1 MSHGATMCISV
12 RKGSVMQIEKRPMSA
27 GSEQSSVTCHDG
39 RKKSR
44 HTHKPSVWIDP
55 VVQQN
60 VFAAYI
66 EHEPRML
73 PTTPHGIHT
82 GPLEHS
88 PVSDKMPT
96 SPVPPR
102 ASAQPA
108 HLNQLRPRYRPVA
121 ATMPTA
127 QDVTRIPTQPARPV
141 DVTEIA
147 TKPASPVA
155 VEEVATQP
163 PPARRSLHLS
173 SRSSG
178 PTPSHSWTADEGADP
193 YYAKYI
199 AGWGKFRTLRRRP
212 SLSTAERLRWWLLYP
227 GRIEFLLW
235 FGGTLLLMGITCV
248 FLFVSLVSIG
258 WIEMPRSNDN
268 VGGYTEQ
275 SSCSVEQAC
284 HPAVTPH
291 LQLLSKSPLTSGQA
305 ISLRGQGFSPNGRV
319 TLTHDHG
326 LPCVPPTVQADARGS
341 FTVTL
346 QATGVSWGAGTHHIQ
361 AYDTRSK
368 RQASLSLL
376 IVTSS
381 QKVTTVVATATPLP
395 SPPLSGATPVPTSP
409 GTSSGLVPTPTPVM
423 ATPTMGITPTPKS
436 LTPTPTVPAKTPTPK
451 PLTPTPTAP
460 HKTPTAGAK
469 PTAGS
474 TTTSSANPG
483 SAPLASQGDSL
494 LLTTA
499 PAPLL
504 VLVICGYAAAL
515 FLLAL
520 AGFLHY
526 RDRVRTR

>member
-39 RKKSR
+39 REKSR

-121 ATMPTA
+121 ATKPTA

-141 DVTEIA
+141 DATEIA

-163 PPARRSLHLS
+163 PPARRGLLLS

-178 PTPSHSWTADEGADP
+178 PTPSYSWTADEGANP

-199 AGWGKFRTLRRRP
+199 AGWGKFRTPRRRP

-258 WIEMPRSNDN
+258 WIEVPRSNDN

-275 SSCSVEQAC
+275 SSCSTEQAC
-284 HPAVTPH
+284 LPAVTPH

-305 ISLRGQGFSPNGRV
+305 ISLRGQGFSPNRRV

-346 QATGVSWGAGTHHIQ
+346 QATGVFWGAGTHHIQ

-368 RQASLSLL
+368 RQASFSLL

-436 LTPTPTVPAKTPTPK
+436 LTPTPTVPAK
-451 PLTPTPTAP
+451 TPTPTAP

>member
-12 RKGSVMQIEKRPMSA
+12 RKGSVMRIEKRPMSA
-27 GSEQSSVTCHDG
+27 ESEQSPAACHEG
-39 RKKSR
+39 REKSR

-66 EHEPRML
+66 EHEPRVL

-88 PVSDKMPT
+88 PVSDKIPT

-108 HLNQLRPRYRPVA
+108 HLNQLRPRYKPIA
-121 ATMPTA
+121 ATMPTE
-127 QDVTRIPTQPARPV
+127 QDVTRMPTQPAHPV

-147 TKPASPVA
+147 TKPASPIA
-155 VEEVATQP
+155 VEEAATQP
-163 PPARRSLHLS
+163 PPARRGQPLS
-173 SRSSG
+173 SCSAGSA
-178 PTPSHSWTADEGADP
+178 PLHSWTAGEGANS

-199 AGWGKFRTLRRRP
+199 AGWGKFRTPRHRP
-212 SLSTAERLRWWLLYP
+212 ALSAAERLRWWLLYP
-227 GRIEFLLW
+227 GRIEFLFW

-258 WIEMPRSNDN
+258 WIEMPHFNDN

-275 SSCSVEQAC
+275 SSCSVEQTC
-284 HPAVTPH
+284 HPSVNPH
-291 LQLLSKSPLTSGQA
+291 LQLLSKSPLISGQA

-346 QATGVSWGAGTHHIQ
+346 QAAGVSWGTGTHHIQ
-361 AYDTRSK
+361 AYDMRSK
-368 RQASLSLL
+368 RQVDLSLL

-381 QKVTTVVATATPLP
+381 QKVTTVVATVPSLP
-395 SPPLSGATPVPTSP
+395 SPPLSSATPVPTSP
-409 GTSSGLVPTPTPVM
+409 STSSGLAPTPTSVK
-423 ATPTMGITPTPKS
+423 ATPTMGITPTPES

-451 PLTPTPTAP
+451 SLTP
-460 HKTPTAGAK
+460 TPTAGAK

-474 TTTSSANPG
+474 TTASSANPG
-483 SAPLASQGDSL
+483 STPLSSQGDSL
-494 LLTTA
+494 SLTTA

-504 VLVICGYAAAL
+504 ILVICGYAAAL

-526 RDRVRTR
+526 RDRVRTQ

>member
-27 GSEQSSVTCHDG
+27 GSEQSSATCHEG
-39 RKKSR
+39 REKSR
-44 HTHKPSVWIDP
+44 RTHKPSVWIDP

-66 EHEPRML
+66 EHEPHVL

-102 ASAQPA
+102 ASAQSP
-108 HLNQLRPRYRPVA
+108 HLNQLRPRYRPIA
-121 ATMPTA
+121 ATMPTE
-127 QDVTRIPTQPARPV
+127 QDATRIPTQPAHPV

-147 TKPASPVA
+147 TKPVSPVA
-155 VEEVATQP
+155 VEEAATQP
-163 PPARRSLHLS
+163 PPARRGQPLS
-173 SRSSG
+173 SRSAGSA
-178 PTPSHSWTADEGADP
+178 PLHSWTACEGANS
-193 YYAKYI
+193 YYAKYT
-199 AGWGKFRTLRRRP
+199 AGWGKFRTPRRRP
-212 SLSTAERLRWWLLYP
+212 ALSAAERLRWWLLYP
-227 GRIEFLLW
+227 GRIEFLFW

-248 FLFVSLVSIG
+248 FLLVSLVSIG
-258 WIEMPRSNDN
+258 WIEMPHSNDN
-268 VGGYTEQ
+268 VGSYTVQ
-275 SSCSVEQAC
+275 SSCSVEQTC
-284 HPAVTPH
+284 HPAVIPH

-319 TLTHDHG
+319 TLTHDHD

-341 FTVTL
+341 FTVIL
-346 QATGVSWGAGTHHIQ
+346 QAAGISWGTGTHRIQ

-368 RQASLSLL
+368 RQANLSLL

-381 QKVTTVVATATPLP
+381 QKATTVVATAT
-395 SPPLSGATPVPTSP
+395 AVPTSP
-409 GTSSGLVPTPTPVM
+409 STSSGLAPTPTPVK
-423 ATPTMGITPTPKS
+423 ATPTMGITPTPEA
-436 LTPTPTVPAKTPTPK
+436 LTPTPTVPAKTPTP
-451 PLTPTPTAP
+451 
-460 HKTPTAGAK
+460 TAGAK

-474 TTTSSANPG
+474 TIISSANPG
-483 SAPLASQGDSL
+483 STPLPSQGDSL